1 MVPEVTVKL
10 TLYVPEFGNVIC
22 VTEALGEAIETLID
36 GMADHVYPLA
46 TVVPVFA
53 VTVVELPAQ
62 IEAGKVN
69 VGVNVTEEVEAE
81 VSVISS
87 TANDGSAPVELI
99 FCHLKPIFTVELLFA
114 LAGNATE

>member
-1 MVPEVTVKL
+1 MV
-10 TLYVPEFGNVIC
+10 TLAG
-22 VTEALGEAIETLID
+22 TAAQ
-36 GMADHVYPLA
+36 VYPLA

-62 IEAGKVN
+62 IGVCNVN
-69 VGVNVTEEVEAE
+69 VGFNVTEDVDAE

-87 TANDGSAPVELI
+87 TANDGSAPVALV
-99 FCHLKPIFTVELLFA
+99 FCHLKPIFTVALLFA